1 MRKPKI
7 VATIGPASR
16 EPLML
21 LALLEAG
28 MDVTRLN
35 FSHGEHSEH
44 AQVIRDLRRLTTLQK
59 RSIAILADLPGP
71 KIRTGKLENGQP
83 ITLRTGQQLTL
94 TGRDIV
100 GNRERLSISY
110 PRLAGDVQPGD
121 RILLSDGLIE
131 LRVLS
136 KRGEE
141 VVCRVLNGGEL
152 GERKGVNLPGV
163 KLSISSLT
171 PRDKKHLKFALEHG
185 VNYIAQSFVRSPDDV
200 RELKRLVRRAGYTTP
215 VLAKIEKPEALEHLE
230 EILDVADGVMVA
242 RGDLGVEMSPE
253 KVPVA
258 QKRII
263 TLANERRLPV
273 ITATQM
279 LESMIQNPRP
289 TRAEASDVANAIFDG
304 TDAVMLSGESASG
317 RPPRPVARG
326 HVASSTKNKN
336 SIASFFF
343 LMIRRPPRSTL
354 FPYTT
359 LFRSSDVAN
368 AIFDG
373 ADAVML
379 SGESASGRYPREA
392 VAMMAKI
399 VIEAETVAPRL
410 PSRRSERSP
419 SMAET
424 VAETVAHASAQLG
437 LKAIAVFTES
447 GSSARL
453 VSKARPAPPIVAFS
467 PSQETRRRLALL
479 WGVLPRRIKR
489 IRDVDT
495 LTREAERRLRQ
506 EKLVEKCDLI
516 GIVAGTPLGKKG
528 TTNLV
533 KFHAV
538 GSRLK

>member
-1 MRKPKI
+1 MRKAKI
-7 VATIGPASR
+7 VATVGPASR

-28 MDVTRLN
+28 MDVARLN

-83 ITLRTGQQLTL
+83 VTLRTGQQVVL
-94 TGRDIV
+94 TGRDVV

-121 RILLSDGLIE
+121 RILLADGLVE

-141 VVCRVLNGGEL
+141 VTCRVLNGGEL

-171 PRDKKHLKFALEHG
+171 PRDKKHLKFALENG
-185 VNYIAQSFVRSPDDV
+185 ANYIAQSFVRSADDV
-200 RELKRLVRRAGYTTP
+200 RELKRLVKRAGYTTP
-215 VLAKIEKPEALEHLE
+215 VLAKIEKPEALEQLDA
-230 EILDVADGVMVA
+230 ILDAADGVMVA

-258 QKRII
+258 QKKII
-263 TLANERRLPV
+263 ALANEKRIPV

-304 TDAVMLSGESASG
+304 TDAVMLSGE
-317 RPPRPVARG
+317 
-326 HVASSTKNKN
+326 T
-336 SIASFFF
+336 
-343 LMIRRPPRSTL
+343 
-354 FPYTT
+354 
-359 LFRSSDVAN
+359 
-368 AIFDG
+368 
-373 ADAVML
+373 
-379 SGESASGRYPREA
+379 ASGRYPREA
-392 VAMMAKI
+392 VTMMAKI
-399 VIEAETVAPRL
+399 VREAETVAPRL
-410 PSRRSERSP
+410 PRRRTERSP
-419 SMAET
+419 GVAET
-424 VAETVAHASAQLG
+424 VAETVAHASEQLR
-437 LKAIAVFTES
+437 LRAIAVFTES

-453 VSKARPAPPIVAFS
+453 VSKARPSPPIVAFS
-467 PSQETRRRLALL
+467 PHQEVRRRLGLL
-479 WGVLPRRIKR
+479 WGVLPRRIGR
-489 IRDVDT
+489 VRDVDA

-506 EKLVEKCDLI
+506 EKLVEKGDII
-516 GIVAGTPLGKKG
+516 GVVAGTPLAVRG
-528 TTNLV
+528 TTNMI
-533 KFHAV
+533 KFHVV
-538 GSRLK
+538 GTRS